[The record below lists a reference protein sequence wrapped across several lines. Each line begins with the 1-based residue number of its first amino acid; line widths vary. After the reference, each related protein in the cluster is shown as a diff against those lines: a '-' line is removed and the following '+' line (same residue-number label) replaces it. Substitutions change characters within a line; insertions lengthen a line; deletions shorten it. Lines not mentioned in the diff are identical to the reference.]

1 MKLKRLQHAALI
13 VCCIHL
19 LTTSIFAQE
28 AESVSLITYWNED
41 DVFRYE
47 KIHGKKKYKAGVLQD
62 STAKTSIFKMTVVE
76 ATKDEYLM
84 EIGNESKDMEVFESL
99 EQMGVDGSELLLL
112 GMKYSQLKIRYRID
126 SLGTFLGIDQP
137 ELVSNFSSE
146 FAKLTVDALEKEGSK
161 LTPQARALMDKLI
174 SPEVLVNKMFQDVQ
188 IMHAFF
194 GNAWYLDT
202 LIQYEGELPNLIGGP
217 PIPVDSE
224 VSFTWH
230 DEDIVLVIQQN
241 FVNEQNFGNLMKSTL
256 SDVLPAEEIK
266 GTMTD
271 ANQLFIE
278 PASGIVYAYF
288 RDRTINIEPDFTT
301 IEFTEIR
308 LLD

>member
-1 MKLKRLQHAALI
+1 MQLKRLQHAALI
-13 VCCIHL
+13 VCCIQL
-19 LTTSIFAQE
+19 LTSSIFAQE
-28 AESVSLITYWNED
+28 AESVSLITYWNKD

-62 STAKTSIFKMTVVE
+62 STAQTSVFRMTVVE
-76 ATKDEYLM
+76 ATKEDYLM
-84 EIGNESKDMEVFESL
+84 EISNESKDMEVLGSL

-112 GMKYSQLKIRYRID
+112 GMKYGQLKIRYRID

-137 ELVSNFSSE
+137 ELVTNFSNE
-146 FAKLTVDALEKEGSK
+146 FAKLTVDALEKKESK
-161 LTPQARALMDKLI
+161 RTPQAKALLEKLL
-174 SPEVLVNKMFQDVQ
+174 SPEILVNKMFQDVQ

-194 GNAWYLDT
+194 GNSWYLDT
-202 LIQYEGELPNLIGGP
+202 LVQYEDELPNLIGGP

-224 VSFTWH
+224 VSFTWY
-230 DEDIVLVIQQN
+230 DENIVLVIQQN
-241 FVNEQNFGNLMKSTL
+241 FVNEQNFGNLMKSTIG
-256 SDVLPAEEIK
+256 DILPAEEIT

-278 PASGIVYAYF
+278 PATGIVYAYF
-288 RDRTINIEPDFTT
+288 RDRTIKIEPDYTT